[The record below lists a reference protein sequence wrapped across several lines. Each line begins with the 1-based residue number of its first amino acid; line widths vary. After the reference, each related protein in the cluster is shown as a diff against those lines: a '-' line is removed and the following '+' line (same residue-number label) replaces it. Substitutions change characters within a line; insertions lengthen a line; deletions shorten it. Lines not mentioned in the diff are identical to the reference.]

1 MTIPSR
7 QECLAIMK
15 RESMPPHIQK
25 HCFTVARIALYLGG
39 LLNRN
44 GVRLDLRLVES
55 AALLHDIAKA
65 PSLTTGESHGHLGAE
80 MLLKMGFAPLAPI
93 VRDHVYLDASAVE
106 APLTET
112 VLVNYSDKRV
122 KHDQVVTIAERFE
135 DLVER
140 YAISGEYYAFMV
152 EKLELY
158 RRLEARIFDPL
169 PIEPDGAEIMS
180 LSTSYDPMEETGES

>member
-7 QECLAIMK
+7 QECLAIMN
-15 RESMPPHIQK
+15 REGMPSHIQK

-93 VRDHVYLDASAVE
+93 VRDHVYLDAEAVD
-106 APLTET
+106 APITES
-112 VLVNYSDKRV
+112 VLVNYADKRV
-122 KHDQVVTIAERFE
+122 QHDRVVSVAERFQ
-135 DLVER
+135 DLIER
-140 YAISGEYYAFMV
+140 YAMSGEHYAFMV
-152 EKLELY
+152 EKLDLY
-158 RRLEARIFDPL
+158 HRLETRIFEHL
-169 PIEPDGAEIMS
+169 PIQPDGVEIMS
-180 LSTSYDPMEETGES
+180 LQAPFDPMKETGES